1 MTLDDIIARC
11 EADASTQERK
21 MILALAKHVHGDKPA
36 QDKKGGQK
44 KQDDDGASGEAG
56 QG

>member
-1 MTLDDIIARC
+1 MTLDEVIARC

-21 MILALAKHVHGDKPA
+21 MILALAKHVRGDKPA

-44 KQDDDGASGEAG
+44 KQDGDDASGEAA
-56 QG
+56 QE